1 MLTFLGVTVTWVFFR
16 AQDFPTAMKT
26 LVSMLGV
33 FGEKGDQIL
42 ATRDL
47 IGVFAVVAVVLAIHR
62 LMRNSSLE
70 ALVQRVPRWSRG
82 KAGAAARKLCFPIT
96 FLVIVYRAWRTG

>member
-1 MLTFLGVTVTWVFFR
+1 
-16 AQDFPTAMKT
+16 MKT

-47 IGVFAVVAVVLAIHR
+47 IGVFAVVVVVLAIHR

-70 ALVQRVPRWSRG
+70 ALVQRVPRWSV
-82 KAGAAARKLCFPIT
+82 AAAW
-96 FLVIVYRAWRTG
+96 IVMALAILLTQGTGNAFIYFQF